1 MRKDVVISLLA
12 AGVMVQRFNLN
23 LNQEIG
29 VFAGIAVLSFIFCLF
44 LEDLAEK
51 RKEKKKRV
59 TKLEQTVRKLTGSR
73 IANGRRRRA

>member
-12 AGVMVQRFNLN
+12 AGVGAQRFNLN

-29 VFAGIAVLSFIFCLF
+29 VFVGIAVLSFIFCLF

-59 TKLEQTVRKLTGSR
+59 NDLEQTVKKLAGSR
-73 IANGRRRRA
+73 LEDGRRKKA